1 MFKFCNLYSGSSGNC
16 SLIITENSKILI
28 DCGVTNKK
36 LVEGLA
42 SLNISPKDIDAV
54 LITHEHSD
62 HVQGLKTLCK
72 NANINVYANHH
83 TMDAINQPIDDG
95 LKKFFVTNEKF
106 ELNNL
111 KITPFA
117 IPHDAAD
124 PVGFSVEKGDKKIS
138 VATDIGHMNT
148 NIMENL
154 IGSDFV
160 LLEANYEPEM
170 LMASRYPYILKRR
183 ILGPYGHLSNDEAG
197 EALVALYKKGV
208 TNIQLGHL
216 SQQNNFP
223 ELAYKTV
230 IEKFIQNDIDTSKIN
245 ISVASRTEVNKPID
259 IE

>member
-16 SLIITENSKILI
+16 SLIITDNSKILI
-28 DCGVTNKK
+28 DCGITNKK

-42 SLNISPKDIDAV
+42 SLNISPKDLDAV

-62 HVQGLKTLCK
+62 HIQGLKALCK
-72 NANINVYANHH
+72 NSNISV
-83 TMDAINQPIDDG
+83 
-95 LKKFFVTNEKF
+95 FVTNEKF
-106 ELNNL
+106 EIDDL

-124 PVGFSVEKGDKKIS
+124 PVGFSIEKGKKKIS

-154 IGSDFV
+154 VGSDFV
-160 LLEANYEPEM
+160 LLESNYEPDM

-197 EALVALYKKGV
+197 DALVELYKKGV

-223 ELAYKTV
+223 ELAYKSV
-230 IEKFIQNDIDTSKIN
+230 IEKFIKNDIDTSKIN
-245 ISVASRTEVNKPID
+245 LSIALRDEVNKPID
-259 IE
+259 LE

>member
-16 SLIITENSKILI
+16 SLIMTENSKILI
-28 DCGVTNKK
+28 DCGITNKK

-42 SLNISPKDIDAV
+42 SLNISPKDLDAV

-62 HVQGLKTLCK
+62 HIQGLKTLCK
-72 NANINVYANHH
+72 NTDINVFANHH
-83 TMDAINQPIDDG
+83 TMTAINQPIDDEQ
-95 LKKFFVTNEKF
+95 KKFFVTNEKF
-106 ELNNL
+106 ELNDL

-124 PVGFSVEKGDKKIS
+124 PVGFSIEKGKKKIS

-154 IGSDFV
+154 VGSDFV
-160 LLEANYEPEM
+160 LLESN
-170 LMASRYPYILKRR
+170 PYILKRR

-197 EALVALYKKGV
+197 DTLVELYKKGV

-223 ELAYKTV
+223 ELAYKSA
-230 IEKFIQNDIDTSKIN
+230 IEKFIKNDIDTSKIN
-245 ISVASRTEVNKPID
+245 LSIALRDEVNKPID
-259 IE
+259 LE

>member
-1 MFKFCNLYSGSSGNC
+1 
-16 SLIITENSKILI
+16 
-28 DCGVTNKK
+28 
-36 LVEGLA
+36 
-42 SLNISPKDIDAV
+42 
-54 LITHEHSD
+54 
-62 HVQGLKTLCK
+62 
-72 NANINVYANHH
+72 
-83 TMDAINQPIDDG
+83 MDAINQPIDDG
-95 LKKFFVTNEKF
+95 LKKYFVTNEKF
-106 ELNNL
+106 ELNDL

-170 LMASRYPYILKRR
+170 LIASRYPYILKRR

-197 EALVALYKKGV
+197 DALVELYKKGV

-230 IEKFIQNDIDTSKIN
+230 LEKFINNNIDTSTLN
-245 ISVASRTEVNKPID
+245 ISVASRDHVDKIID

>member
-1 MFKFCNLYSGSSGNC
+1 M
-16 SLIITENSKILI
+16 TENSKILI
-28 DCGVTNKK
+28 DCGITNKK

-42 SLNISPKDIDAV
+42 SLDISPKDINAV

-62 HVQGLKTLCK
+62 HIQGLKSLCK
-72 NANINVYANHH
+72 NAKVDVYANHH

-95 LKKFFVTNEKF
+95 LKKYFVTNEKF
-106 ELNNL
+106 ELNDL

-124 PVGFSVEKGDKKIS
+124 PVGFSIEKGDKKIS

-154 IGSDFV
+154 IGSNFV

-197 EALVALYKKGV
+197 DALVELYKNGV

-230 IEKFIQNDIDTSKIN
+230 LEKFINNNIDTSTLN
-245 ISVASRTEVNKPID
+245 ISVASRDHVDKIID

>member
-1 MFKFCNLYSGSSGNC
+1 M
-16 SLIITENSKILI
+16 TENSKILI
-28 DCGVTNKK
+28 DCGITNKK

-42 SLNISPKDIDAV
+42 SLDISPKDIDAV

-62 HVQGLKTLCK
+62 HIQGLKSLCK
-72 NANINVYANHH
+72 NAKVDVYANHH

-95 LKKFFVTNEKF
+95 LKKYFVTNEKF
-106 ELNNL
+106 ELNDL

-124 PVGFSVEKGDKKIS
+124 PVGFSIEKGDKKIS

-154 IGSDFV
+154 IGSNFV

-197 EALVALYKKGV
+197 DALVELYKNGV

-230 IEKFIQNDIDTSKIN
+230 LEKFINNNIDTSTLN
-245 ISVASRTEVNKPID
+245 ISVASRDHVDKIID

>member
-1 MFKFCNLYSGSSGNC
+1 M
-16 SLIITENSKILI
+16 TENSKILI
-28 DCGVTNKK
+28 DCGITNKK

-42 SLNISPKDIDAV
+42 SLDISPKDINAV

-62 HVQGLKTLCK
+62 HIQGLKSLCK
-72 NANINVYANHH
+72 NAKVDVYANHH

-95 LKKFFVTNEKF
+95 LKKYFVTNEKF
-106 ELNNL
+106 ELNDL

-124 PVGFSVEKGDKKIS
+124 PVGFSIEKGDKKIS

-154 IGSDFV
+154 IGSNFV

-197 EALVALYKKGV
+197 DALVELYKKGV

-230 IEKFIQNDIDTSKIN
+230 LEKFINNNIDTSTLN
-245 ISVASRTEVNKPID
+245 ISVASRDHVDKIID